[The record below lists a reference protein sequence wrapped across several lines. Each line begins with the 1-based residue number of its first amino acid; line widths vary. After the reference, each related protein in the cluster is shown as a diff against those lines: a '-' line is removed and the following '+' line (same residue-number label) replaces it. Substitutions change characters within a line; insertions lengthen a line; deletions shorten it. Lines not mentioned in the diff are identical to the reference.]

1 MLLADLQLIDSV
13 LLNTMAN
20 PEAASSAYMEA
31 TSVAAASMEPTDP
44 VTMTSDPAA
53 SGSGG
58 SGGASGSSSGN
69 AGSKAQWNF
78 AGLGLGS
85 IIAAAGVLL
94 GGGAVLM

>member
-1 MLLADLQLIDSV
+1 MADP
-13 LLNTMAN
+13 A
-20 PEAASSAYMEA
+20 AASSAYMEA
-31 TSVAAASMEPTDP
+31 TSVAGASMEPTAP

-58 SGGASGSSSGN
+58 ASGSTSPN

-78 AGLGLGS
+78 AGLGMGTV
-85 IIAAAGVLL
+85 IAAVGVLL